1 MRKPN
6 SVSSP
11 YMKLL
16 FAILVLAP
24 IALAASLAAP
34 AMAQTM
40 PAQTAPASMA
50 PDQAAPGTPI
60 VVKYAPPSQTAV
72 LGTTFVDWDALA
84 VHTTANGE
92 QRPVFDNPTPTLE
105 KLEVHIS
112 TLNPGKMSHPVHQ
125 HPWEEIL
132 LIKDGEMDASIN
144 GVIHHAGPGALIF
157 FASHDPHN
165 AQNNGDKPV
174 TYYVINFVTDL
185 VHTVADKPAA
195 EQAVAG
201 MLPSSV
207 IDSNSAPAVAT
218 ATGTR
223 ASVVDSP
230 TLTFARLES
239 HITTLNVG
247 ASTMPDIVDPGDE
260 LFIVK
265 SGAIEARVNGVSAR
279 INAGSFFYCAPNDKR
294 TFRNIGATPAVY
306 QVIKVMSDKSPK

>member
-1 MRKPN
+1 MTSIKSIVAIVAIVGAAMGA
-6 SVSSP
+6 SV
-11 YMKLL
+11 
-16 FAILVLAP
+16 AAQVAP
-24 IALAASLAAP
+24 SAQTTASTAQTTTMTAATGPIHVKYGAP
-34 AMAQTM
+34 AHAE
-40 PAQTAPASMA
+40 
-50 PDQAAPGTPI
+50 
-60 VVKYAPPSQTAV
+60 V

-84 VHTTANGE
+84 VRTTANGE
-92 QRPVFDNPTPTLE
+92 QRAVFDNPTGTLE
-105 KLEVHIS
+105 KFEVHVS
-112 TLNPGKMSHPVHQ
+112 TLNPGMMSHPPHE

-132 LIKDGEMDASIN
+132 VIKDGEVDATIN
-144 GVIHHAGPGALIF
+144 GVKHHAGPGALVF
-157 FASHDPHN
+157 FASHDVHN
-165 AQNNGDKPV
+165 AQNNGTTPA

-207 IDSNSAPAVAT
+207 IDCNSMPAVAT
-218 ATGTR
+218 ATGSR

-230 TLTFARLES
+230 TLTFARFES

-265 SGAIEARVNGVSAR
+265 AGTIEARINGVAAR

-294 TFRNIGATPAVY
+294 TFRNIGAVPAVY

>member
-1 MRKPN
+1 
-6 SVSSP
+6 
-11 YMKLL
+11 MKSLL
-16 FAILVLAP
+16 VILVLAN
-24 IALAASLAAP
+24 IALAASLAA
-34 AMAQTM
+34 QT
-40 PAQTAPASMA
+40 P
-50 PDQAAPGTPI
+50 AAPLEPI
-60 VVKYAPPSQTAV
+60 HVKYAPPSQSTV
-72 LGTTFVDWDALA
+72 LGTTFVDWDALT
-84 VHTTANGE
+84 VRTRANGE
-92 QRPVFDNPTPTLE
+92 QRAVFDNPTPTLE

-112 TLNPGKMSHPVHQ
+112 TLNPGKMSHPPHE

-144 GVIHHAGPGALIF
+144 GVTHHAGPGALIF
-157 FASHDPHN
+157 FASHDVHN

-195 EQAVAG
+195 EQAVPG

-218 ATGTR
+218 ATGSR

-247 ASTMPDIVDPGDE
+247 ASTAADLVDPGDE
-260 LFIVK
+260 LFIMK
-265 SGAIEARVNGVSAR
+265 SGAIEARVNGVAAR

-306 QVIKVMSDKSPK
+306 QVIKVMSDRSPK

>member
-1 MRKPN
+1 M
-6 SVSSP
+6 
-11 YMKLL
+11 MKKNTKSFLL
-16 FAILVLAP
+16 IASLAFV
-24 IALAASLAAP
+24 ALAASLAAR
-34 AMAQTM
+34 AV
-40 PAQTAPASMA
+40 AQTAPAATTS
-50 PDQAAPGTPI
+50 DQAAPSTPI
-60 VVKYAPPSQTAV
+60 AVKYAPPSQSAV
-72 LGTTFVDWDALA
+72 LGTTFVDWDALT
-84 VHTTANGE
+84 VRTTANGE
-92 QRPVFDNPTPTLE
+92 QRAVFDNPTPTLE

-112 TLNPGKMSHPVHQ
+112 TLNPGKMSHPPHQ

-132 LIKDGEMDASIN
+132 LVKDGEMDASIN
-144 GVIHHAGPGALIF
+144 GVTHHAGPGALIF
-157 FASHDPHN
+157 FASHDVHN
-165 AQNNGDKPV
+165 AQNNGTAPA

-207 IDSNSAPAVAT
+207 LDCNSMPAVAT
-218 ATGTR
+218 ATGSR
-223 ASVVDSP
+223 ASCVDSP

-265 SGAIEARVNGVSAR
+265 SGAIEARINGVAAR
-279 INAGSFFYCAPNDKR
+279 ISAGSFFYCAPNDKR